1 VLPFSLSLIPGT
13 GGLLVGG
20 VQYASADGTK
30 TNSVVEQYS

>member
-20 VQYASADGTK
+20 VQYATANGSK
-30 TNSVVEQYS
+30 TNSVVLQYS